1 MRRFF
6 LLVITVGL
14 LLVACKGSLPDI
26 ELFQTEVDFGQVP
39 NGEIRSVSVEVRN
52 LGTGALTI
60 ESVTTSCG
68 CTTAKVEPTTI
79 SPGGSGTLTVTYDS
93 GAHGPSFV
101 GSVVR
106 QVFIASNDPDESEV
120 IFSLAADVTRS
131 PP

>member
-6 LLVITVGL
+6 LLVMTVGL

-26 ELFQTEVDFGQVP
+26 ELIQTEVDFGQVP
-39 NGEIRSVSVEVRN
+39 NGEIRSVNVEVRN

-79 SPGGSGTLTVTYDS
+79 APDGRGMLTVTFDS

-106 QVFIASNDPDESEV
+106 QVFIVSNDPDESELV
-120 IFSLAADVTRS
+120 FSLAADVTGS